1 MSVKQI
7 SVFLENKKG
16 RLAEVTRTLSQE
28 KINIRALSLAD
39 TADFG
44 VLRIIVDNPDRS
56 LTILKAHGFVAQV
69 TEVIAVEV
77 EDRPG
82 GLSRIL
88 EVLDQDNVNVEYM
101 YAYVEKSRD
110 NAIVICRIDDR
121 ERALQVLEKNGI
133 ATVSAEALE
142 GPVALRLVLDNSDN
156 VCITC
161 IIIHPSLV

>member
-16 RLAEVTRTLSQE
+16 RLAEVTKTLSHE
-28 KINIRALSLAD
+28 RINIRALSLAD

-44 VLRIIVDNPDRS
+44 VLRIIVDNADRS
-56 LTILKAHGFVAQV
+56 LGVLKAHGFVAQV

-82 GLSRIL
+82 GLARIL

-121 ERALQVLEKNGI
+121 ERALQILEKNGI
-133 ATVSAEALE
+133 ATLSAEALK
-142 GPVALRLVLDNSDN
+142 AL
-156 VCITC
+156 
-161 IIIHPSLV
+161 

>member
-16 RLAEVTRTLSQE
+16 RLADVTRILAGE
-28 KINIRALSLAD
+28 KLNIRALSLAD

-44 VLRIIVDNPDRS
+44 VLRIIVTDPERC
-56 LTILKAHGFVAQV
+56 LAVLKKNSFVAQV
-69 TEVIAVEV
+69 TEVVAIEV

-88 EVLDQDNVNVEYM
+88 EALDAAGVNVEYM

-110 NAIVICRIDDR
+110 NAVVICRIDDR
-121 ERALQVLEKNGI
+121 DKALAALARGGI
-133 ATVSAEALE
+133 TTLNAEALA
-142 GPVALRLVLDNSDN
+142 AL
-156 VCITC
+156 
-161 IIIHPSLV
+161 

>member
-16 RLAEVTRTLSQE
+16 RLAEVTQTLARE

-44 VLRIIVDNPDRS
+44 VLRIIVNNPERC
-56 LTILKAHGFVAQV
+56 LTALKAASFVAQV

-77 EDRPG
+77 EDAPG
-82 GLSRIL
+82 GLARIL
-88 EVLDQDNVNVEYM
+88 EVLDRDDVNVEYM

-110 NAIVICRIDDR
+110 NAVVICKIDDR

-133 ATVSAEALE
+133 ATLGAEALK
-142 GPVALRLVLDNSDN
+142 AL
-156 VCITC
+156 
-161 IIIHPSLV
+161 

>member
-16 RLAEVTRTLSQE
+16 RLAEVTKTLSHE

-44 VLRIIVDNPDRS
+44 VLRIIVDNPEKS
-56 LTILKAHGFVAQV
+56 LTVLKSHGFVAQV

-82 GLSRIL
+82 GLSQIL

-101 YAYVEKSRD
+101 YAYVEKSRE

-121 ERALQVLEKNGI
+121 ERALQILEKNGI
-133 ATVSAEALE
+133 TTLSAEALK
-142 GPVALRLVLDNSDN
+142 AL
-156 VCITC
+156 
-161 IIIHPSLV
+161 

>member
-7 SVFLENKKG
+7 SIFLENKKG
-16 RLAEVTRTLSQE
+16 RLAEVTRTLSHE

-44 VLRIIVDNPDRS
+44 VLRIIVDNPERS
-56 LTILKAHGFVAQV
+56 VTVLKSHGFVAQV
-69 TEVIAVEV
+69 TEVVAVEV

-101 YAYVEKSRD
+101 YAYVEKSRE

-121 ERALQVLEKNGI
+121 ERALQILEKNGI
-133 ATVSAEALE
+133 TTVSAEALK
-142 GPVALRLVLDNSDN
+142 AL
-156 VCITC
+156 
-161 IIIHPSLV
+161 

>member
-1 MSVKQI
+1 MSVRQI

-16 RLAEVTRTLSQE
+16 RLAEVTRTLSHE

-56 LTILKAHGFVAQV
+56 LAILKSHGFVAQV
-69 TEVIAVEV
+69 TEVVAVEV
-77 EDRPG
+77 EDKPG

-101 YAYVEKSRD
+101 YAYVEKSRE

-121 ERALQVLEKNGI
+121 ERALQILQKNGI
-133 ATVSAEALE
+133 ATLSAEALK
-142 GPVALRLVLDNSDN
+142 AL
-156 VCITC
+156 
-161 IIIHPSLV
+161 

>member
-16 RLAEVTRTLSQE
+16 RLAEVTKALSRE

-44 VLRIIVDNPDRS
+44 VLRIIVDNPERT
-56 LTILKAHGFVAQV
+56 LTVLKTQGFVAQV
-69 TEVIAVEV
+69 TDVIAVEV

-82 GLSRIL
+82 GLSHIL
-88 EVLDQDNVNVEYM
+88 EVLDEDNVNVEYM
-101 YAYVEKSRD
+101 YAYVEKKRE

-121 ERALQVLEKNGI
+121 ERALQVLQKNGI
-133 ATVSAEALE
+133 PTVNAEALK
-142 GPVALRLVLDNSDN
+142 AL
-156 VCITC
+156 
-161 IIIHPSLV
+161 

>member
-16 RLAEVTRTLSQE
+16 RLAEVTQTLSRE

-44 VLRIIVDNPDRS
+44 VLRIIVNNPERC
-56 LTILKAHGFVAQV
+56 LAVLKASSFVAQV

-77 EDRPG
+77 EDKPG
-82 GLSRIL
+82 GLARIL

-101 YAYVEKSRD
+101 YAYVEKTRE
-110 NAIVICRIDDR
+110 NAIVICKIDDR
-121 ERALQVLEKNGI
+121 ERALQVLQKNGI
-133 ATVSAEALE
+133 ATIGAEELKAL
-142 GPVALRLVLDNSDN
+142 
-156 VCITC
+156 
-161 IIIHPSLV
+161 

>member
-16 RLAEVTRTLSQE
+16 RLAEVTQTLSRE

-44 VLRIIVDNPDRS
+44 VLRIIVNNPERC
-56 LTILKAHGFVAQV
+56 LTVLKANNFVAQV

-77 EDRPG
+77 EDKPG
-82 GLSRIL
+82 GLARIL
-88 EVLDQDNVNVEYM
+88 EVLDEDNVNVEYM
-101 YAYVEKSRD
+101 YAYVEKTRD
-110 NAIVICRIDDR
+110 NAIVICKIDDR

-133 ATVSAEALE
+133 AIVRAEELKAL
-142 GPVALRLVLDNSDN
+142 
-156 VCITC
+156 
-161 IIIHPSLV
+161 

>member
-16 RLAEVTRTLSQE
+16 RLAEVTQTLARE

-44 VLRIIVDNPDRS
+44 VLRIIVNNPDRC
-56 LTILKAHGFVAQV
+56 LAALKANSFVAQV

-77 EDRPG
+77 EDTPG

-88 EVLDQDNVNVEYM
+88 EVLDRDNVNVEYM

-110 NAIVICRIDDR
+110 NAIVICKIDDR

-133 ATVSAEALE
+133 STIGAEALK
-142 GPVALRLVLDNSDN
+142 AL
-156 VCITC
+156 
-161 IIIHPSLV
+161 